1 MFKKIIFQPN
11 LLDTG
16 YCNNFS
22 AGQVNCFDK
31 AHYLEQ
37 DRNKIELQG
46 FEVREDEAIAIADY
60 GSMVADGNSMQREM
74 VSPVRKLRVRRE
86 LAHGVAM
93 TKHTA
98 ELLGY
103 QEFSPSSSRPYS
115 CRLCEASFSKK
126 FCLANHIVTVHQVG
140 RALYS

>member
-1 MFKKIIFQPN
+1 M
-11 LLDTG
+11 DAG
-16 YCNNFS
+16 YCNNFPS
-22 AGQVNCFDK
+22 GQINCFDK
-31 AHYLEQ
+31 GQYADQ

-46 FEVREDEAIAIADY
+46 FEVRDDEAIAIADY
-60 GSMVADGNSMQREM
+60 GSMVADDHSVQREM
-74 VSPVRKLRVRRE
+74 ASPVRKLRVRRE

-140 RALYS
+140 GVLHP